1 MNFKQF
7 LFPSDTK
14 RKVWLDFLDYANRL
28 FAAGREDLWSN
39 PDTFISVYSQ
49 GQGLLHSDVLS
60 LSILDFYADLIN
72 RELDV
77 KEPWTGRRPTFAL
90 KKLLALEEPRNVL
103 LDVLSGLQNLYRG
116 NPPIVLAIPSPQRL
130 LLWLDSVVQLDQDH
144 PISHDDIEAAAMYLA
159 EYLRSFSTS
168 GLSAIVIME
177 SDSPLLDLNEALSLY
192 QPVFNIVKHYQW
204 SVGIQQGGTAHEITR
219 GGDEVDFYLYGDS
232 EISALLPLWKK
243 GPAIGGGLNRNFW
256 EGNSNLPELPSIG
269 LTYGM
274 IPGNAEP
281 EKVLAQ
287 LKKLRS

>member
-39 PDTFISVYSQ
+39 PDTFISIYSQ
-49 GQGLLHSDVLS
+49 GQGLLRSDVLS
-60 LSILDFYADLIN
+60 LSILDFYADFIH
-72 RELDV
+72 REPEV
-77 KEPWTGRRPTFAL
+77 REPWMGRKPTFAL
-90 KKLLALEEPRNVL
+90 KKLLALEEPRRVL
-103 LDVLSGLQNLYRG
+103 LDVLSGLQTLYRG

-144 PISHDDIEAAAMYLA
+144 PISDDDIEAAAIYLA

-204 SVGIQQGGTAHEITR
+204 SVGIQQEGIAHGIT
-219 GGDEVDFYLYGDS
+219 GDGDEVDFYLYGDS
-232 EISALLPLWKK
+232 ESSDLLPLWKK
-243 GPAIGGGLNRNFW
+243 GLVIGGGLNRNFW
-256 EGNSNLPELPSIG
+256 EGNSDFSELPSIG
-269 LTYGM
+269 LAYGM

-287 LKKLRS
+287 LKKLHS